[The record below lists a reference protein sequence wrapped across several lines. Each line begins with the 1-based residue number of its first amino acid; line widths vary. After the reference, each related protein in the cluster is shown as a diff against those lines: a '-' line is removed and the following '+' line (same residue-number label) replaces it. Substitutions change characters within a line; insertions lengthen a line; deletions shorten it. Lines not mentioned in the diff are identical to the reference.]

1 MDYSLIISLAADI
14 VKICMPISIIFGL
27 TAKLYRMAVDFMFNR
42 KVEI

>member
-1 MDYSLIISLAADI
+1 MDYSIIISLVADL

-27 TAKLYRMAVDFMFNR
+27 TAKLYRMAIDFMFNR